1 LSIVAASL
9 QTVPR
14 DDISTAYRI
23 VVRVLVIFTSGGDL
37 NLFDSDQGERRQQ
50 PHKVARQILK
60 RAGCYSVH
68 SGLTGRARQER
79 ARHGFMA

>member
-1 LSIVAASL
+1 L

-50 PHKVARQILK
+50 
-60 RAGCYSVH
+60 RA
-68 SGLTGRARQER
+68 
-79 ARHGFMA
+79 

>member
-1 LSIVAASL
+1 LIQIKAS
-9 QTVPR
+9 
-14 DDISTAYRI
+14 DANSA
-23 VVRVLVIFTSGGDL
+23 
-37 NLFDSDQGERRQQ
+37 
-50 PHKVARQILK
+50 HKVARQILK